1 MTPMNTQKLMNLIG
15 LAQRASRIIAGEAQ
29 VLTAVRSTQAKLVF
43 LAADA
48 GEATAKRITDKCAFY
63 QIPLTQALTSAEMTS
78 ALGRP
83 RKIVAVTDAG
93 FARSMEALM

>member
-15 LAQRASRIIAGEAQ
+15 LAQRASRLIVGETQ
-29 VLTAVRSTQAKLVF
+29 VLTVVRSQQAKLVI

-48 GEATAKRITDKCAFY
+48 GAATAKRITDKCAFY
-63 QIPLTQALTSAEMTS
+63 QIPLTQALTSTELTT

-83 RKIVAVTDAG
+83 RKIAAVMDAG